1 MSHTL
6 AAATSEPWVCDAAK
20 EQLKASI
27 APSTGPASSPAHQS
41 PVHHSPAST
50 PRPALQ
56 SASAAASASA
66 DDSRQK
72 HYNLL
77 RERASCVTSNF
88 TLPVFLHRPVI
99 LFFRFRVRPVHTKVW
114 VGRSPTFCPT
124 RVLPAGLRQ
133 KHNSER
139 EEQLTQFTANERR
152 KSQGKYGAQSNS
164 DTVAARAPKGLA
176 PDPPAKNKGS
186 APTLTGALALRL
198 KQEVIKKGAK

>member
-1 MSHTL
+1 MRHV
-6 AAATSEPWVCDAAK
+6 EF
-20 EQLKASI
+20 
-27 APSTGPASSPAHQS
+27 H
-41 PVHHSPAST
+41 
-50 PRPALQ
+50 
-56 SASAAASASA
+56 
-66 DDSRQK
+66 
-72 HYNLL
+72 
-77 RERASCVTSNF
+77 F
-88 TLPVFLHRPVI
+88 TVFLHRPVI

-114 VGRSPTFCPT
+114 VGRSPAFCPT